1 MNYSYNMN
9 FKFATSDVFN
19 KIKNLMKKY
28 RNFTKSLFG
37 YKNENNHE
45 KRNRQKPVAINL
57 DFYQLIF
64 MRLLK
69 SRYQHLDCRIYG
81 TYSPKILTLENKFF
95 YKQYK
100 R

>member
-1 MNYSYNMN
+1 MN

-45 KRNRQKPVAINL
+45 KET
-57 DFYQLIF
+57 D
-64 MRLLK
+64 K
-69 SRYQHLDCRIYG
+69 SHL
-81 TYSPKILTLENKFF
+81 
-95 YKQYK
+95 Q
-100 R
+100 